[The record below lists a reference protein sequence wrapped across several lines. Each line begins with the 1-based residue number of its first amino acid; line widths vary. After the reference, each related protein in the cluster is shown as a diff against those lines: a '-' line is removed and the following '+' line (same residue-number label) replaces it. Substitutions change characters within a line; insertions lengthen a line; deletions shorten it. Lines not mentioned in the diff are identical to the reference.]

1 MKSISIVT
9 AAYNECPGIIDL
21 INEWVEF
28 MNQHPSISAGEVIL
42 CDDFSDMNQY
52 EALQNAFASHPQVT
66 ILRNERN
73 EGPGFSLNRS
83 MMMAKNDWT
92 LITDSDGQFP
102 IENLNTILD
111 SMQNS
116 TSQAVLTYRNRKYDN
131 EFNRFGQR
139 VSNLICNRIYHS
151 NLKDFS
157 CAFKLVKTA
166 VLQAIKFDARYMNY
180 SLDHTAKILIS
191 EVDYQEVGIFCKEA
205 KAKKRKFIAE
215 INRAKNRFFY
225 IGYLYFTAFLV
236 KNKIT
241 F

>member
-9 AAYNECPGIIDL
+9 AAYNECPGIIHL
-21 INEWVEF
+21 INEWLIF
-28 MNQHPSISAGEVIL
+28 IHQHPSISAGEVIL

-52 EALQNAFASHPQVT
+52 EKLKNTFASHPQVT
-66 ILRNERN
+66 ILRNEKN

-83 MMMAKNDWT
+83 MRMAKYDWT

-111 SMQNS
+111 LMQNS
-116 TSQAVLTYRNRKYDN
+116 TSQAIFTFRNRKYDN
-131 EFNRFGQR
+131 EFNRFGQKI
-139 VSNLICNRIYHS
+139 SNLICNRIFHS

-157 CAFKLVKTA
+157 CAFKLVKTS
-166 VLQAIKFDARYMNY
+166 VLQEIKFDARFMNY

-191 EVDYQEVGIFCKEA
+191 AVNYQEVGISCKVA
-205 KAKKRKFIAE
+205 KTKKRKFFAE

-236 KNKIT
+236 KNKII